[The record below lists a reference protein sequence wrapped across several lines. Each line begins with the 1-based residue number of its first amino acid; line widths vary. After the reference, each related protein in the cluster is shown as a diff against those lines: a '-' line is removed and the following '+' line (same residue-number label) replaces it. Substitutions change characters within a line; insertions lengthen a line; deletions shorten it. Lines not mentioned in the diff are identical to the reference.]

1 MHHLLF
7 PSQQT
12 DYETMDSKATFAKL
26 KSASTKLQTTEEFI
40 SFARQSIAQL
50 CCFNALLW
58 EALIGLV
65 VGRARL
71 KHFLCFEYFRR
82 KTELFQEL
90 YFTRDRNRCSSLSNK
105 PTSKA
110 GIYRA
115 IAAAVRSM
123 NFVSMIPP
131 LEVFCREV
139 DECPKRP
146 LIIFEENYCRFGRA
160 CELCGTRQEGGCV
173 SERHTASSTWGK
185 EASAHCSPADPPR
198 KTFTPML
205 FADSGSE
212 DGFVPPSRCKPAEKD
227 AAAWKNSEKARA
239 KLHLCGN
246 ISWIM
251 SEPWFLRHADN
262 CFVLRQLYKGRETV
276 DHYCSTTGA
285 NIHFIVFVHGLGG
298 RSCDFYW
305 AKRWMKLLITTPK
318 HLLIWSEANGGDKTF
333 DEIGLCGERLAQE
346 VANYLNNIGATNFK
360 LSFVGFSL
368 GCVTIRAALT
378 CPQMRPY
385 IKNLNTFLS
394 LHGPHLGVLY
404 ANNKFLRFQLS
415 LLSKMKMKG
424 SMKQLAFQDSPDIR
438 TSYIYILSRAPG
450 FEYFKHV
457 LLMGSSQDR
466 IVPVHSSN
474 VQHCTESLAD
484 NTVTGK
490 AYEEMIENLLGPLLK
505 REDVTLKRF
514 DVFHDIGS
522 LKYLS
527 PVILSLSHVS
537 TLMSRNLFEKFM
549 LISGADCFN

>member
-1 MHHLLF
+1 M
-7 PSQQT
+7 
-12 DYETMDSKATFAKL
+12 
-26 KSASTKLQTTEEFI
+26 TTEGLLPEVKTPDEELQFHEKRVDAKNVTVEQDSSREPDKVTTDVGKSDGSNLNLQSQKRLHPSVREAPQI
-40 SFARQSIAQL
+40 LLQADDTKRSSKNNRSCVSVQAHVDDRNELNVSRTWRTSQRAQDDHDKQVNVDDERPYTLPGRQASRQSEDDP
-50 CCFNALLW
+50 CVNFDN
-58 EALIGLV
+58 V
-65 VGRARL
+65 
-71 KHFLCFEYFRR
+71 
-82 KTELFQEL
+82 
-90 YFTRDRNRCSSLSNK
+90 
-105 PTSKA
+105 KA
-110 GIYRA
+110 GPDILPGLHKFRQA
-115 IAAAVRSM
+115 NDDQVENMGVGCKEEPR
-123 NFVSMIPP
+123 VSP
-131 LEVFCREV
+131 
-139 DECPKRP
+139 
-146 LIIFEENYCRFGRA
+146 GR
-160 CELCGTRQEGGCV
+160 
-173 SERHTASSTWGK
+173 
-185 EASAHCSPADPPR
+185 
-198 KTFTPML
+198 
-205 FADSGSE
+205 
-212 DGFVPPSRCKPAEKD
+212 
-227 AAAWKNSEKARA
+227 
-239 KLHLCGN
+239 
-246 ISWIM
+246 

-276 DHYCSTTGA
+276 DHHCSTTGA

-305 AKRWMKLLITTPK
+305 AKRWMKLLITAPK

-484 NTVTGK
+484 TTVTGK
-490 AYEEMIENLLGPLLK
+490 VYEEMIENLLGPLLK